1 MGISISSKIFLKG
14 PWGFPQDGPFE
25 GFEKEARELE
35 SEELADKLFARF
47 FVQQDARKGSEK
59 KLAVI
64 VDSIAFLKTGLEFPE
79 RVFREQGVGNLVV
92 LDLLRIGEYKLL
104 IPRYELL
111 AVGTR
116 AELEYWFCAVK
127 RLDDLL

>member
-47 FVQQDARKGSEK
+47 LVQHDAHKGSEK
-59 KLAVI
+59 KLAAI
-64 VDSIAFLKTGLEFPE
+64 VDSIPFLKSSESGSFGSTRLGIWWLW
-79 RVFREQGVGNLVV
+79 
-92 LDLLRIGEYKLL
+92 IC
-104 IPRYELL
+104 YEL
-111 AVGTR
+111 ANTSSSSQGTNSWPWEHAPSWKLGIR
-116 AELEYWFCAVK
+116 VLRCEAT
-127 RLDDLL
+127 R